1 MVQPAST
8 LALTG
13 TPSFMHPPHLTNNLE
28 PLLTD
33 ARQLGFLGPGP
44 VHDQIA
50 RSLAFATMAGTAP
63 DELAIDL
70 GSGGGLP
77 GLVLAIVWPDSEW
90 LLIDS
95 NVRRAAWLQ
104 AAVEGL
110 GIASRVRALCERA
123 ELTARGQWRQT
134 AGLVTARGFGPPAP
148 TAECAAGL
156 LRVGGRL
163 LVADPPGQLGER
175 WPQDGLASLGL
186 QLETSKAV
194 DTEAGP
200 VSLSQLRSAS
210 DCGPRYPRR
219 VGVPF
224 KRPLF

>member
-1 MVQPAST
+1 MQPS
-8 LALTG
+8 
-13 TPSFMHPPHLTNNLE
+13 PPVAALE

-44 VHDQIA
+44 VHDQTA
-50 RSLAFATMAGTAP
+50 RSLAFAALAGSPPAG
-63 DELAIDL
+63 LAVDL

-77 GLVLAIVWPDSEW
+77 GLVLALVWPGSEW

-95 NVRRAAWLQ
+95 NIRRATWLQ
-104 AAVEGL
+104 TAIDEL
-110 GIASRVRALCERA
+110 GIASRARVLCERA
-123 ELTARGQWRQT
+123 ESTGRGRWRQT
-134 AGLVTARGFGPPAP
+134 AELVTARGFGPPAP

-156 LRVGGRL
+156 LKLGGRL
-163 LVADPPGQLGER
+163 LVADPPGQHGGR
-175 WPQDGLASLGL
+175 WPRDGLATLGL
-186 QLETSKAV
+186 RLETSKVVA
-194 DTEAGP
+194 TEAGP
-200 VSLSQLRSAS
+200 VSLSQLRAAS